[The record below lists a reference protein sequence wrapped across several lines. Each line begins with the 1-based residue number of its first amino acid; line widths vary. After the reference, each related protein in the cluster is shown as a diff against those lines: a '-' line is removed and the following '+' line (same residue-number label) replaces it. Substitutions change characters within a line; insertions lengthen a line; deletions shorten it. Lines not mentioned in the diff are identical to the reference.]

1 MLRSFVAIL
10 LLVSSTTVA
19 FSQEKCLTEKDVLE
33 YVKQKKMVKARCYW
47 NTNTAES
54 EEEFQCVRTW
64 VLPDHSYFSI
74 ESQLDCFVKPKH
86 IGKAEMQKL
95 YKVKKPV
102 PPCDD
107 CG

>member
-1 MLRSFVAIL
+1 MLRAFVAFL
-10 LLVSSTTVA
+10 LLASTTTGA
-19 FSQEKCLTEKDVLE
+19 FSQEKCATEKDVLAHI
-33 YVKQKKMVKARCYW
+33 KQKQMVKARCYW

-64 VLPDHSYFSI
+64 VLPDQSYFSI
-74 ESQLDCFVKPKH
+74 ELQLGCFVNPRH
-86 IGKAEMQKL
+86 ISKAEMLKL
-95 YKVKKPV
+95 YKVKKPT